1 MNTLPTWAASL
12 LVILLALMMASL
24 AALVVIKAIT
34 EAIRAEDKI
43 QQKRRTSETKALN
56 NWKRLYEEEHQAH
69 VDEVA
74 SLINDITDLQK
85 QLSNARELLGKVKV
99 ADL

>member
-24 AALVVIKAIT
+24 AALVVIKAIA
-34 EAIRAEDKI
+34 EAIRAEGKI
-43 QQKRRTSETKALN
+43 QQKRRDNETKALN

-69 VDEVA
+69 IDEVA

-85 QLSNARELLGKVKV
+85 KLCNARELLGKVKV

>member
-85 QLSNARELLGKVKV
+85 QLSNAQELLGKVKV

>member
-1 MNTLPTWAASL
+1 MNTLPTWAATI

-24 AALVVIKAIT
+24 AAYIVINSITDAI
-34 EAIRAEDKI
+34 EADSKL

-69 VDEVA
+69 IDEVA
-74 SLINDITDLQK
+74 SLINDITEMQK
-85 QLSNARELLGKVKV
+85 QLCNARELLGKVKV

>member
-1 MNTLPTWAASL
+1 MNTLLTWAASL

-34 EAIRAEDKI
+34 EAIRAEGKI
-43 QQKRRTSETKALN
+43 QQKRRTNETKALN